1 MFMFVNWTSLVAC
14 SNFAFRPLPF
24 VLSRAHTFQPTL
36 KSHLF
41 QAFVVFQAPLFGISR
56 FDGFDLLNDD

>member
-1 MFMFVNWTSLVAC
+1 MFVNLDFFGCLFHFS
-14 SNFAFRPLPF
+14 FIRPLPF